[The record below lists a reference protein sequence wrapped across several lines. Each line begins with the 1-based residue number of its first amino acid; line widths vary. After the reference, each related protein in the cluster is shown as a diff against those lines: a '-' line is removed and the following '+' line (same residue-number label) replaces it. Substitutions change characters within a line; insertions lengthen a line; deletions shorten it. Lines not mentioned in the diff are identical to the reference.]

1 MSEETNVVEMKKPET
16 EKKALS
22 ALLHGIA
29 QVLLAGTYPGTHAK
43 IVIESVD
50 ILDKLSSIE
59 AAREAELAEK
69 KDA

>member
-1 MSEETNVVEMKKPET
+1 MSEDTKVVEMKKPE
-16 EKKALS
+16 EKKSLS

-29 QVLLAGTYPGTHAK
+29 QVLLAGMYPGTHAK

-50 ILDKLSSIE
+50 VLDKLASIE
-59 AAREAELAEK
+59 AAREAELESK

>member
-1 MSEETNVVEMKKPET
+1 MSEDTKVVELKKPE
-16 EKKALS
+16 EKKPLS

-50 ILDKLSSIE
+50 VLDKLASIE
-59 AAREAELAEK
+59 AAREAELESK